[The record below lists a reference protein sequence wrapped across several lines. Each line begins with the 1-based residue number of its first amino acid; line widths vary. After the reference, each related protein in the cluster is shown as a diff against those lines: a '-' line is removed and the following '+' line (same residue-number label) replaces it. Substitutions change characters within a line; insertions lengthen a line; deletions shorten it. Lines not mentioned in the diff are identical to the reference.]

1 MFCNFVD
8 IMKTNVI
15 KIIKHN
21 SSIRDCDDDS
31 QGYKEDK
38 GDKSWVVK
46 IKQGGNIWRNME
58 NMFFRI
64 IDCTV
69 SQLRATYI

>member
-38 GDKSWVVK
+38 GDKS
-46 IKQGGNIWRNME
+46 
-58 NMFFRI
+58 
-64 IDCTV
+64 
-69 SQLRATYI
+69 